1 VARVCVC
8 VCKMCMLKGD
18 RKSTRY
24 LEIFHIRQCSTVLP
38 YLE

>member
-1 VARVCVC
+1 VYVREN
-8 VCKMCMLKGD
+8 
-18 RKSTRY
+18 RKSKRY